1 MKKIIVLS
9 GPAGSGKTR
18 ISKAFSMLFQK
29 VLNVTYLEYREL
41 PLSTLNRYDLVI
53 ISEVPGD
60 YKYLEAIRDYVGNE
74 ERFSLIIETQHIYN
88 EETFASYTRNE
99 CFSLVTCKASSQEF
113 NCSGLDLIKAE
124 RIRQITH
131 EGFTPDK
138 DLEYTDKELED
149 YAIFLLTGN
158 DFYFP
163 VGWDVK
169 WKEKRYKRSR
179 RENVIKVAALLA
191 AHLNVIVKTE
201 DSNVIT
207 EE

>member
-9 GPAGSGKTR
+9 GPAGSGKTT
-18 ISKAFSMLFQK
+18 ISNSFAAFFQK
-29 VLNVTYLEYREL
+29 VLRISYNQYGVT
-41 PLSTLNRYDLVI
+41 TIAVLNRYDLVI
-53 ISEVPGD
+53 IDEVPG
-60 YKYLEAIRDYVGNE
+60 YRDLVDIQQRIGE
-74 ERFSLIIETQHIYN
+74 KFSFSLILETQKIYN
-88 EETFASYTRNE
+88 EKDFYSVHGND
-99 CFSLVTCKASSQEF
+99 CFRLIICNNPVPEF
-113 NCSGLDLIKAE
+113 ECSGLDLIKAE

-138 DLEYTDKELED
+138 DLEYTDKQLED

-179 RENVIKVAALLA
+179 RENVIKAAALLA
-191 AHLNVIVKTE
+191 AHLNVMVKTE
-201 DSNVIT
+201 ESNVIT